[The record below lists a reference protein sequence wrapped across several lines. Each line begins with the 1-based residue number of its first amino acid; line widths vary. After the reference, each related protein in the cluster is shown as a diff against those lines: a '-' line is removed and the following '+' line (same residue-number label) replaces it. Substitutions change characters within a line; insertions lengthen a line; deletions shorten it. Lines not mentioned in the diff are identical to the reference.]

1 MNRNDLISS
10 MSEISGLKKTETEKA
25 LDSFLKTVTIALSKG
40 EEVRLIGFG
49 TFKTVHRAESEGR
62 NMKTKEPM
70 TIPAR
75 NIAKFKPG
83 KQLKE
88 SVSGE
93 VPCGYEEDDKD

>member
-1 MNRNDLISS
+1 MNKNELIAS
-10 MSEISGLKKTETEKA
+10 MAELSGLKKIEAEKA
-25 LDSFLKTVTIALSKG
+25 LHGFIKTVINELTKG

-49 TFKTVHRAESEGR
+49 TFKVSHRAESEGR

-70 TIPAR
+70 IIPAR

-88 SVSGE
+88 SVAGIVSTQE
-93 VPCGYEEDDKD
+93 DEE